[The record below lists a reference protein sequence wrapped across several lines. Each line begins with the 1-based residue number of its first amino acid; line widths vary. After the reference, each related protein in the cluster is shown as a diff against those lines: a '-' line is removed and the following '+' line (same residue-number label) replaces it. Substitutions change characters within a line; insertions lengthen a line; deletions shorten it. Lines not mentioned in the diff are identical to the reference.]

1 MAEEK
6 KAGGSAAAAAAIKF
20 DQDKLLK
27 TVQTLQF
34 GWFVGNVL
42 TLLGFFLFTLSY
54 FGILPDVGFVWYL
67 ISLLGALI
75 SFGILLVQFIQNGFK
90 VPLLIKDDNFHY
102 FY

>member
-6 KAGGSAAAAAAIKF
+6 KAGGGDSAAAAPAIKF

-42 TLLGFFLFTLSY
+42 TLLGFFIYIIIFWNFT
-54 FGILPDVGFVWYL
+54 
-67 ISLLGALI
+67 
-75 SFGILLVQFIQNGFK
+75 
-90 VPLLIKDDNFHY
+90 
-102 FY
+102 

>member
-6 KAGGSAAAAAAIKF
+6 KAGGGDSAAAAPAIKF

-42 TLLGFFLFTLSY
+42 TLLGFFYLHYHILEFYLMLDLY
-54 FGILPDVGFVWYL
+54 GI
-67 ISLLGALI
+67 
-75 SFGILLVQFIQNGFK
+75 
-90 VPLLIKDDNFHY
+90 
-102 FY
+102 

>member
-6 KAGGSAAAAAAIKF
+6 KAGGGGSAAAAAIKF

-42 TLLGFFLFTLSY
+42 TLLGFFLHYHILNFT
-54 FGILPDVGFVWYL
+54 
-67 ISLLGALI
+67 
-75 SFGILLVQFIQNGFK
+75 
-90 VPLLIKDDNFHY
+90 
-102 FY
+102 